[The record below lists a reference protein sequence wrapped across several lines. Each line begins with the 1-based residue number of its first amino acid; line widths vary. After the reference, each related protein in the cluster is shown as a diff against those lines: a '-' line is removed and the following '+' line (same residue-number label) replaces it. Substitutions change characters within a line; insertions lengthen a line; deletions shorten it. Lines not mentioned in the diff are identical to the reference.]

1 MGLKEIEQFV
11 LLEQKVESLISAVSS
26 LSEQKLALEHKLS
39 IQQEDLGALRRE
51 IDTLKADRDV
61 VQKRIA
67 SLLERITECEA

>member
-26 LSEQKLALEHKLS
+26 LNEQKLVLERKLRT
-39 IQQEDLGALRRE
+39 QQEDLGTLRSE

>member
-26 LSEQKLALEHKLS
+26 LNEQKLVLERKLRT
-39 IQQEDLGALRRE
+39 QQEDLGTLRRE